1 MDTAVTA
8 GRMMRGKNNNI
19 FTLAIAAVCVAHSD
33 ADAADVACAVAR
45 EYKEATITCN
55 AGETINIVEFAAWG
69 VLAEGSDCTTG
80 EIYTSL
86 KKIYIYIFLHFRG
99 GTYIYIRF
107 RRSPLRQLYRP
118 P

>member
-55 AGETINIVEFAAWG
+55 AGETINSVEFAAWG

-80 EIYTSL
+80 EICF
-86 KKIYIYIFLHFRG
+86 IFSSISGVVHIHTFAS
-99 GTYIYIRF
+99 IDHH
-107 RRSPLRQLYRP
+107 
-118 P
+118 

>member
-80 EIYTSL
+80 EIY
-86 KKIYIYIFLHFRG
+86 IYIFFFLHFRG

>member
-80 EIYTSL
+80 EIY
-86 KKIYIYIFLHFRG
+86 IYIYIYFFLHFRG